1 MTKLHNTNKVQC
13 HKVWQNYTI
22 QIKEYKGNEMKKKII
37 RKKKIPYLYLRRDM

>member
-22 QIKEYKGNEMKKKII
+22 QIKYNVIKHDKTTQYK
-37 RKKKIPYLYLRRDM
+37 